1 MEEIF
6 VPALGMAMSEAV
18 LLAWLKEPGD
28 AVEAGEPIAEVETDK
43 SVLEISASAAGRL
56 GAHRV
61 AAGESV
67 AVGTTVTVVLADG
80 ESEPAPSGA
89 PAAAGIPTA
98 AGPPAAAAAG
108 TTAAAG
114 TAAAEGAAPA
124 PGPAPSVAPA
134 PAATAGDGPSGDVS
148 PGRAPHRVS
157 PRQRRLAALAEQAAP
172 PAAAGSSPPGPQDSS
187 SRAPIARQV
196 SRSWSEIP
204 HFAVA
209 RDIAADGVTDRL
221 AGEMPGG
228 VRVTVTDLL
237 VRALGRSLARYGSSD
252 VGLAVATRH
261 GVQIPVL
268 PDVAGR
274 KLTEVA
280 ALRRSAVERARNRRS
295 TEDDGRTPLVTLS
308 NLGTHGVEWFTGIIP
323 LGQRGLLTTGTL
335 AQRPVVRDGRL
346 SVAWRLSAILNVDHR
361 VWDGLDAAELLSDFD
376 DRISAYGRY
385 DDDD

>member
-28 AVEAGEPIAEVETDK
+28 AVEAGEVIAEVETDK

-67 AVGTTVTVVLADG
+67 AVGTTVTVVLAEG
-80 ESEPAPSGA
+80 ESEPAPSEPSASAGTAAQATAPGTGA
-89 PAAAGIPTA
+89 PAAPVTPAGSP
-98 AGPPAAAAAG
+98 
-108 TTAAAG
+108 
-114 TAAAEGAAPA
+114 
-124 PGPAPSVAPA
+124 
-134 PAATAGDGPSGDVS
+134 PAATAGAGPLRDVPS
-148 PGRAPHRVS
+148 RDVPPGRAPHRVS

-172 PAAAGSSPPGPQDSS
+172 PAAAGSSPADPQDSS
-187 SRAPIARQV
+187 WRGPIARQV

-221 AGEMPGG
+221 AGEMPAGG
-228 VRVTVTDLL
+228 VRVSVTDLL
-237 VRALGRSLARYGSSD
+237 VWALGRSLARYGSSD

-261 GVQIPVL
+261 GVLLPVL
-268 PDVAGR
+268 ADVAGR
-274 KLTEVA
+274 KLSEIA
-280 ALRRSAVERARNRRS
+280 ALRHSAAERARNRRS
-295 TEDDGRTPLVTLS
+295 TEEDSRTPLVTLS
-308 NLGTHGVEWFTGIIP
+308 NLGPHGVEWFTGIIP

-335 AQRPVVRDGRL
+335 AQRPVVKDGRL
-346 SVAWRLSAILNVDHR
+346 SVAWRLTAILNVDHR
-361 VWDGLDAAELLSDFD
+361 VWDGLDAAELLSDFG

>member
-18 LLAWLKEPGD
+18 LVAWLKEPGD

-43 SVLEISASAAGRL
+43 SVLEISASAPGRL

-67 AVGTTVTVVLADG
+67 AVGATVTVVLADG
-80 ESEPAPSGA
+80 ESEPASSGPS
-89 PAAAGIPTA
+89 
-98 AGPPAAAAAG
+98 
-108 TTAAAG
+108 AAAG
-114 TAAAEGAAPA
+114 TAAADCTAAPA
-124 PGPAPSVAPA
+124 ALAPAVAPA
-134 PAATAGDGPSGDVS
+134 PAGTAGDGPSRDLP
-148 PGRAPHRVS
+148 PGRAPHRAS
-157 PRQRRLAALAEQAAP
+157 PRQRRLAALAEQAAS
-172 PAAAGSSPPGPQDSS
+172 PAAAGSSPAVAQDSP
-187 SRAPIARQV
+187 SRAPAARQV

-209 RDIAADGVTDRL
+209 REIAADGVTDRL
-221 AGEMPGG
+221 AGETPGG

-295 TEDDGRTPLVTLS
+295 TKDDGRTPLVTLS

-335 AQRPVVRDGRL
+335 AQRPVVKDGRL
-346 SVAWRLSAILNVDHR
+346 SVAWRLTAILNVDHR

>member
-1 MEEIF
+1 VEEIF

-28 AVEAGEPIAEVETDK
+28 AVEAGEVIAEVETDK

-67 AVGTTVTVVLADG
+67 AVGATVTVVLADG
-80 ESEPAPSGA
+80 ESEQAPSE
-89 PAAAGIPTA
+89 PSAAAVTA
-98 AGPPAAAAAG
+98 
-108 TTAAAG
+108 AAAG
-114 TAAAEGAAPA
+114 TAAAAAPVTA
-124 PGPAPSVAPA
+124 AASP
-134 PAATAGDGPSGDVS
+134 PAATAGDGPSRHRS
-148 PGRAPHRVS
+148 PGRTPHRAS
-157 PRQRRLAALAEQAAP
+157 PRQRRLAALAEQTAP
-172 PAAAGSSPPGPQDSS
+172 PAAAGSSPAGPQGSS
-187 SRAPIARQV
+187 WRAPIARQV

-209 RDIAADGVTDRL
+209 REIAADGVTDRL
-221 AGEMPGG
+221 AGEMPAGG

-261 GVQIPVL
+261 GVLLPVL

-274 KLTEVA
+274 KLSEIA
-280 ALRRSAVERARNRRS
+280 ALRHSAAERARNRWS
-295 TEDDGRTPLVTLS
+295 TEEDGRSPLVTLS

-335 AQRPVVRDGRL
+335 AQRPVVKEGRL
-346 SVAWRLSAILNVDHR
+346 SVAWRLTAILNVDHR
-361 VWDGLDAAELLSDFD
+361 VWDGLDAAELLSEFD

>member
-1 MEEIF
+1 VEEIF

-18 LLAWLKEPGD
+18 LVAWLKEPGD

-43 SVLEISASAAGRL
+43 SVLEISASAPGRL

-67 AVGTTVTVVLADG
+67 AVGATVTVVLADG
-80 ESEPAPSGA
+80 ESEPASSGPS
-89 PAAAGIPTA
+89 
-98 AGPPAAAAAG
+98 
-108 TTAAAG
+108 AAAG
-114 TAAAEGAAPA
+114 TAAADSTGAADGTAAPA
-124 PGPAPSVAPA
+124 PPAPSVAPA
-134 PAATAGDGPSGDVS
+134 PAGTAGDGPSRDLP
-148 PGRAPHRVS
+148 PGRAPHRAS
-157 PRQRRLAALAEQAAP
+157 PRQRRLAALAEQAAS
-172 PAAAGSSPPGPQDSS
+172 PAAAGSSPAVAQDSP
-187 SRAPIARQV
+187 SRAPVTRQV

-209 RDIAADGVTDRL
+209 REVAADGVTDRL
-221 AGEMPGG
+221 AGETPGG

-237 VRALGRSLARYGSSD
+237 VRALGRSLARHGSSD

-335 AQRPVVRDGRL
+335 AQRPVVKDGRL
-346 SVAWRLSAILNVDHR
+346 SVAWRLTAILNVDHR

-385 DDDD
+385 DDDE

>member
-1 MEEIF
+1 VEEIF

-28 AVEAGEPIAEVETDK
+28 AVEAGEVIAEVETDK

-61 AAGESV
+61 AAGGSV
-67 AVGTTVTVVLADG
+67 AVGATVTVVLADG
-80 ESEPAPSGA
+80 ESEPAPSE
-89 PAAAGIPTA
+89 PS
-98 AGPPAAAAAG
+98 
-108 TTAAAG
+108 AAAG
-114 TAAAEGAAPA
+114 TAAAAEPVTAAASP
-124 PGPAPSVAPA
+124 
-134 PAATAGDGPSGDVS
+134 PAATAGDGPSRHRS
-148 PGRAPHRVS
+148 PGRTPHRAS
-157 PRQRRLAALAEQAAP
+157 PRQRRLAALAEQTAP
-172 PAAAGSSPPGPQDSS
+172 PAAAGSSPAGPQGSAW
-187 SRAPIARQV
+187 RAPIARQV

-209 RDIAADGVTDRL
+209 REIAADGVTDRL
-221 AGEMPGG
+221 AGEMHAGG

-261 GVQIPVL
+261 GVLLPVL

-274 KLTEVA
+274 KLSEIA
-280 ALRRSAVERARNRRS
+280 ALRHSAAERARNRRS
-295 TEDDGRTPLVTLS
+295 TEEDGRTPLVTLS

-335 AQRPVVRDGRL
+335 AQRPVVKEGRL
-346 SVAWRLSAILNVDHR
+346 SVAWRLTAILNVDHR
-361 VWDGLDAAELLSDFD
+361 VWDGLDAAELLSEFD

-385 DDDD
+385 HDDD

>member
-28 AVEAGEPIAEVETDK
+28 AVEAGEVIAEVETDK

-67 AVGTTVTVVLADG
+67 AVGTTVTVVLAEG
-80 ESEPAPSGA
+80 ESEPAPSE
-89 PAAAGIPTA
+89 PS
-98 AGPPAAAAAG
+98 
-108 TTAAAG
+108 AAAG
-114 TAAAEGAAPA
+114 TAAQATAAGTAAPA
-124 PGPAPSVAPA
+124 APVTAAGSP
-134 PAATAGDGPSGDVS
+134 PAATAGAGPSGDVP

-172 PAAAGSSPPGPQDSS
+172 PAAAGSSPADPQDSS
-187 SRAPIARQV
+187 WRGPIARQV

-221 AGEMPGG
+221 AGEMPAGG
-228 VRVTVTDLL
+228 VRVSVTDLL
-237 VRALGRSLARYGSSD
+237 VQALGRSLARYGSSD

-261 GVQIPVL
+261 GVLLPVL
-268 PDVAGR
+268 ADLAGR
-274 KLTEVA
+274 KLSEIA
-280 ALRRSAVERARNRRS
+280 ALRHSAAERARNRRS
-295 TEDDGRTPLVTLS
+295 TEEDSRTPLVTLS
-308 NLGTHGVEWFTGIIP
+308 NLGPHGVEWFTGIIP

-335 AQRPVVRDGRL
+335 AQRPVVKDGRL
-346 SVAWRLSAILNVDHR
+346 SVAWRLTAILNVDHR
-361 VWDGLDAAELLSDFD
+361 VWDGLDAAELLSDFG

>member
-1 MEEIF
+1 VEEIF

-28 AVEAGEPIAEVETDK
+28 AVEAGEMIAEVETDK

-67 AVGTTVTVVLADG
+67 AVGATVTVVLADG
-80 ESEPAPSGA
+80 ESEPAPSELS
-89 PAAAGIPTA
+89 AAAVTA
-98 AGPPAAAAAG
+98 
-108 TTAAAG
+108 AAAG
-114 TAAAEGAAPA
+114 TAAAAVPVTAAASP
-124 PGPAPSVAPA
+124 
-134 PAATAGDGPSGDVS
+134 PAATAGDGPSRHRS
-148 PGRAPHRVS
+148 PGRTPHRSS
-157 PRQRRLAALAEQAAP
+157 PRQRRLAALAEQTAP
-172 PAAAGSSPPGPQDSS
+172 PAAAGSSPAGPQGSS
-187 SRAPIARQV
+187 WRAPIARQV

-209 RDIAADGVTDRL
+209 REIAADGVTDRL
-221 AGEMPGG
+221 AGEMPAGG

-261 GVQIPVL
+261 GVLLPVL

-274 KLTEVA
+274 KLFEIA
-280 ALRRSAVERARNRRS
+280 ALRHSAAERARNRRS
-295 TEDDGRTPLVTLS
+295 TEEDGRTPLVTLS

-335 AQRPVVRDGRL
+335 AQRPVVKEGRL
-346 SVAWRLSAILNVDHR
+346 SVAWRLTAILNVDHR
-361 VWDGLDAAELLSDFD
+361 VWDGLDAAELLSEFD

>member
-28 AVEAGEPIAEVETDK
+28 VVEAGEAIAEVETDK

-67 AVGTTVTVVLADG
+67 AVGATVTVVLADG
-80 ESEPAPSGA
+80 ESERAPSG
-89 PAAAGIPTA
+89 PSAAAGS
-98 AGPPAAAAAG
+98 AG
-108 TTAAAG
+108 TAAAG
-114 TAAAEGAAPA
+114 TAADA
-124 PGPAPSVAPA
+124 APA
-134 PAATAGDGPSGDVS
+134 PAAASPPAAPAGDSQPRDVP
-148 PGRAPHRVS
+148 PGRTPHRAS
-157 PRQRRLAALAEQAAP
+157 PRQRRLAALAEQAAS
-172 PAAAGSSPPGPQDSS
+172 PAAAGSSPAGPQDSTL
-187 SRAPIARQV
+187 RAPIARQV

-209 RDIAADGVTDRL
+209 REIAADGVTDRL
-221 AGEMPGG
+221 AGETPGG

-237 VRALGRSLARYGSSD
+237 VRALGQSLARYGSSD

-274 KLTEVA
+274 KLSEIA

-295 TEDDGRTPLVTLS
+295 TEEDGRTPLVTLS

-335 AQRPVVRDGRL
+335 AQRPVVKDGRL
-346 SVAWRLSAILNVDHR
+346 SVAWRLTAILNVDHR

-385 DDDD
+385 DDDE

>member
-1 MEEIF
+1 VEEIF

-28 AVEAGEPIAEVETDK
+28 AVEAGEVIAEVETDK

-67 AVGTTVTVVLADG
+67 AVGATVTVVLADG
-80 ESEPAPSGA
+80 ESEPAPSG
-89 PAAAGIPTA
+89 PS
-98 AGPPAAAAAG
+98 
-108 TTAAAG
+108 AAAG
-114 TAAAEGAAPA
+114 TAPAAAPVTA
-124 PGPAPSVAPA
+124 AASP
-134 PAATAGDGPSGDVS
+134 PAATAGQGPSRDVS
-148 PGRAPHRVS
+148 PGRTPHRAS

-172 PAAAGSSPPGPQDSS
+172 PAAAGSSPADPQGSS
-187 SRAPIARQV
+187 WRGPIARQV

-209 RDIAADGVTDRL
+209 REIAGDGVTDRL
-221 AGEMPGG
+221 AGEMPAGG

-261 GVQIPVL
+261 GVLLPVL
-268 PDVAGR
+268 PNVAGR
-274 KLTEVA
+274 KLAEIA
-280 ALRRSAVERARNRRS
+280 ALRHSAAERARNRRS
-295 TEDDGRTPLVTLS
+295 TEEDGRTPLVTLS

-335 AQRPVVRDGRL
+335 AQRPVVKDGRL
-346 SVAWRLSAILNVDHR
+346 SVAWRLTAILNVDHR
-361 VWDGLDAAELLSDFD
+361 VWDGLDAAELLSDFG
-376 DRISAYGRY
+376 DRISAYGGY

>member
-1 MEEIF
+1 
-6 VPALGMAMSEAV
+6 V
-18 LLAWLKEPGD
+18 
-28 AVEAGEPIAEVETDK
+28 
-43 SVLEISASAAGRL
+43 
-56 GAHRV
+56 
-61 AAGESV
+61 
-67 AVGTTVTVVLADG
+67 
-80 ESEPAPSGA
+80 
-89 PAAAGIPTA
+89 
-98 AGPPAAAAAG
+98 
-108 TTAAAG
+108 
-114 TAAAEGAAPA
+114 
-124 PGPAPSVAPA
+124 
-134 PAATAGDGPSGDVS
+134 
-148 PGRAPHRVS
+148 
-157 PRQRRLAALAEQAAP
+157 
-172 PAAAGSSPPGPQDSS
+172 
-187 SRAPIARQV
+187 PIARQV

-209 RDIAADGVTDRL
+209 REIAADGVTDRL
-221 AGEMPGG
+221 AGETPGG

-237 VRALGRSLARYGSSD
+237 VGALGRSLARYGSSD

-274 KLTEVA
+274 KLSEIA

-295 TEDDGRTPLVTLS
+295 TEQDGRTPLVTLS

-346 SVAWRLSAILNVDHR
+346 SVAWRLTAILNVDHR
-361 VWDGLDAAELLSDFD
+361 VWDGLEAAELLSDFD

>member
-28 AVEAGEPIAEVETDK
+28 AVEAGEAIAEVETDK

-67 AVGTTVTVVLADG
+67 AVGATVTVVLADG
-80 ESEPAPSGA
+80 ESEPAPSG
-89 PAAAGIPTA
+89 PSTA
-98 AGPPAAAAAG
+98 AGAAGAAAPVTAAVSPPAATAVSPPAAA
-108 TTAAAG
+108 
-114 TAAAEGAAPA
+114 
-124 PGPAPSVAPA
+124 S
-134 PAATAGDGPSGDVS
+134 GDGPSRDAP
-148 PGRAPHRVS
+148 PGRPPHRTS
-157 PRQRRLAALAEQAAP
+157 PRQRRLAALAEQAAS
-172 PAAAGSSPPGPQDSS
+172 PAAAGSSPAST

-209 RDIAADGVTDRL
+209 REIAADGVTDRL
-221 AGEMPGG
+221 AGETPGG

-237 VRALGRSLARYGSSD
+237 VRALGRSLARHGSSD

-274 KLTEVA
+274 KLSEIA

-295 TEDDGRTPLVTLS
+295 TEEDGRTPLVTLS

-335 AQRPVVRDGRL
+335 AQRPVVKDGRL
-346 SVAWRLSAILNVDHR
+346 SVAWRLTAILNVDHR

-385 DDDD
+385 DDDE

>member
-1 MEEIF
+1 VEEIF

-28 AVEAGEPIAEVETDK
+28 AVEAGEAIAEVETDK

-67 AVGTTVTVVLADG
+67 AVGVTVTVVLADG
-80 ESEPAPSGA
+80 ESEPAPFAPSASAGTAAPAAPVTVSPEAATATASA
-89 PAAAGIPTA
+89 PAAA
-98 AGPPAAAAAG
+98 PP
-108 TTAAAG
+108 
-114 TAAAEGAAPA
+114 
-124 PGPAPSVAPA
+124 
-134 PAATAGDGPSGDVS
+134 PAATAADGPSRDLP
-148 PGRAPHRVS
+148 PGRTPHRES

-172 PAAAGSSPPGPQDSS
+172 AAAAGSSAADPQGSS
-187 SRAPIARQV
+187 WRAAIARQV

-221 AGEMPGG
+221 AGEMPAAG

-252 VGLAVATRH
+252 VGLAVATRY
-261 GVQIPVL
+261 GVLLPVL

-274 KLTEVA
+274 KLSEIATLRHSA
-280 ALRRSAVERARNRRS
+280 AERARNRRS
-295 TEDDGRTPLVTLS
+295 TEEDGRTPLVTLS

-323 LGQRGLLTTGTL
+323 LGQRGLMTTGTL
-335 AQRPVVRDGRL
+335 AQRPVVKDGRL
-346 SVAWRLSAILNVDHR
+346 SVAWRLTAILNVDHR

-376 DRISAYGRY
+376 AQLSAYGRY
-385 DDDD
+385 DDDE

>member
-28 AVEAGEPIAEVETDK
+28 AVEAGEVIAEVETDK

-67 AVGTTVTVVLADG
+67 AVGATVTVVLADG
-80 ESEPAPSGA
+80 ESEQAPSE
-89 PAAAGIPTA
+89 PSAAAVTA
-98 AGPPAAAAAG
+98 
-108 TTAAAG
+108 AAAG
-114 TAAAEGAAPA
+114 TAAAAAPVTA
-124 PGPAPSVAPA
+124 AASP
-134 PAATAGDGPSGDVS
+134 PAATAGDGPSRHRS
-148 PGRAPHRVS
+148 PGRTPHRAS
-157 PRQRRLAALAEQAAP
+157 PRQRRLAALAEQTAP
-172 PAAAGSSPPGPQDSS
+172 PAAAGSSPAGPQGSS
-187 SRAPIARQV
+187 WRAPIARQV

-209 RDIAADGVTDRL
+209 REIAADGVTDRL
-221 AGEMPGG
+221 AGEMPAGG

-261 GVQIPVL
+261 GVLLPVL

-274 KLTEVA
+274 KLSEIA
-280 ALRRSAVERARNRRS
+280 ALRHSAAERARNRRS
-295 TEDDGRTPLVTLS
+295 TEEDGRTPLVTLS

-335 AQRPVVRDGRL
+335 AQRPVVKEGRL
-346 SVAWRLSAILNVDHR
+346 SVAWRLTAILNVDHR
-361 VWDGLDAAELLSDFD
+361 VWDGLDAAELLSEFD

>member
-28 AVEAGEPIAEVETDK
+28 AVEAGEVIAEVETDK

-67 AVGTTVTVVLADG
+67 AVGATVTVVLADG
-80 ESEPAPSGA
+80 ESEPAPSE
-89 PAAAGIPTA
+89 PSAAAVT
-98 AGPPAAAAAG
+98 AAAAG
-108 TTAAAG
+108 TAPATPVTAAAS
-114 TAAAEGAAPA
+114 P
-124 PGPAPSVAPA
+124 
-134 PAATAGDGPSGDVS
+134 PAATAGDGPSRHRS
-148 PGRAPHRVS
+148 PGRTPHRAS
-157 PRQRRLAALAEQAAP
+157 PRQRRLAALAEQTAP
-172 PAAAGSSPPGPQDSS
+172 PAAAGSSPAGPQGSS
-187 SRAPIARQV
+187 WRAPIARQV

-209 RDIAADGVTDRL
+209 REIAADGVTDRL
-221 AGEMPGG
+221 AGEMPAGG

-252 VGLAVATRH
+252 VGLAVATRY
-261 GVQIPVL
+261 GVLLPVL

-274 KLTEVA
+274 KLSEIA
-280 ALRRSAVERARNRRS
+280 ALRHSAAERARNRRS
-295 TEDDGRTPLVTLS
+295 TEEDGRTPLVTLS

-335 AQRPVVRDGRL
+335 AQRPVVKEGRL
-346 SVAWRLSAILNVDHR
+346 SVAWRLTAILNVDHR

-385 DDDD
+385 DDDE

>member
-28 AVEAGEPIAEVETDK
+28 AVEAGEVIAEVETDK

-80 ESEPAPSGA
+80 ESEPAPSE
-89 PAAAGIPTA
+89 PS
-98 AGPPAAAAAG
+98 
-108 TTAAAG
+108 AAAG
-114 TAAAEGAAPA
+114 TAAQPGAAPVTA
-124 PGPAPSVAPA
+124 AGSP
-134 PAATAGDGPSGDVS
+134 PAATAGAGPSRDVP

-172 PAAAGSSPPGPQDSS
+172 PAAAGSSPADPQDSS
-187 SRAPIARQV
+187 WRGPIARQV

-221 AGEMPGG
+221 AGEMPAGG
-228 VRVTVTDLL
+228 VRVSVTDLL

-261 GVQIPVL
+261 GVLLPVL
-268 PDVAGR
+268 ADVAGR
-274 KLTEVA
+274 KLSEIA
-280 ALRRSAVERARNRRS
+280 ALRHSAAERARNRRS
-295 TEDDGRTPLVTLS
+295 TEEDSRTPLVTLS

-335 AQRPVVRDGRL
+335 AQRPVVKDGRL
-346 SVAWRLSAILNVDHR
+346 SVAWRLTAILNVNHR
-361 VWDGLDAAELLSDFD
+361 VWDGLDAAELLSDFG

>member
-1 MEEIF
+1 M
-6 VPALGMAMSEAV
+6 
-18 LLAWLKEPGD
+18 
-28 AVEAGEPIAEVETDK
+28 
-43 SVLEISASAAGRL
+43 
-56 GAHRV
+56 
-61 AAGESV
+61 
-67 AVGTTVTVVLADG
+67 
-80 ESEPAPSGA
+80 
-89 PAAAGIPTA
+89 
-98 AGPPAAAAAG
+98 
-108 TTAAAG
+108 
-114 TAAAEGAAPA
+114 
-124 PGPAPSVAPA
+124 APA
-134 PAATAGDGPSGDVS
+134 PAATEGDGPSRDVP
-148 PGRAPHRVS
+148 PGRAPHRAS
-157 PRQRRLAALAEQAAP
+157 PRQRRLAALAEQAASL
-172 PAAAGSSPPGPQDSS
+172 AAAGSSPAGPQDSS

-209 RDIAADGVTDRL
+209 REIAADGVTDRL

-261 GVQIPVL
+261 GVLLPVL

-274 KLTEVA
+274 KLTEIA

-295 TEDDGRTPLVTLS
+295 TEEDGRTPLVTLS
-308 NLGTHGVEWFTGIIP
+308 NLGTQGVEWFTGIIP

-335 AQRPVVRDGRL
+335 AQRPVVKDGRL
-346 SVAWRLSAILNVDHR
+346 SVAWRLTAILNVDHR

>member
-1 MEEIF
+1 VEEIF

-28 AVEAGEPIAEVETDK
+28 AVEAGEVIAEVETDK

-67 AVGTTVTVVLADG
+67 AVGTTVTVVLAEG
-80 ESEPAPSGA
+80 ESEPAPSG
-89 PAAAGIPTA
+89 PS
-98 AGPPAAAAAG
+98 
-108 TTAAAG
+108 AAAG
-114 TAAAEGAAPA
+114 TAAQATAAGTGAPAAPVTA
-124 PGPAPSVAPA
+124 AGSP
-134 PAATAGDGPSGDVS
+134 PAATAGAGPPRDVPS
-148 PGRAPHRVS
+148 HDVPPGRAPHRVS

-172 PAAAGSSPPGPQDSS
+172 PAAAGSSPADPQDSS
-187 SRAPIARQV
+187 WRGPIARQV

-209 RDIAADGVTDRL
+209 RDIAAGGVTDRL
-221 AGEMPGG
+221 AGEMPAGG
-228 VRVTVTDLL
+228 VRVSVTDLL

-261 GVQIPVL
+261 GVLLPVL
-268 PDVAGR
+268 ADVAGR
-274 KLTEVA
+274 KLSEIA
-280 ALRRSAVERARNRRS
+280 ALRHSAAERARNRRS
-295 TEDDGRTPLVTLS
+295 TEEDSRTPLVTLS

-335 AQRPVVRDGRL
+335 AQRPVVKDGRL
-346 SVAWRLSAILNVDHR
+346 SVAWQLTAILNVDHR
-361 VWDGLDAAELLSDFD
+361 VWDGLDAAELLSDFG

>member
-1 MEEIF
+1 VEEIF

-28 AVEAGEPIAEVETDK
+28 AVEAGEVIAEVETDK

-56 GAHRV
+56 GVHRV

-67 AVGTTVTVVLADG
+67 AVGVTVTVVLADG
-80 ESEPAPSGA
+80 ESEPAPSE
-89 PAAAGIPTA
+89 PS
-98 AGPPAAAAAG
+98 
-108 TTAAAG
+108 AAAG
-114 TAAAEGAAPA
+114 TAAAAEPVTAAASP
-124 PGPAPSVAPA
+124 
-134 PAATAGDGPSGDVS
+134 PAATAGDGPSRHRS
-148 PGRAPHRVS
+148 PGRTPHRAS
-157 PRQRRLAALAEQAAP
+157 PRQRRLAALAEQTAP
-172 PAAAGSSPPGPQDSS
+172 PAAAGSSPAGPQGSAW
-187 SRAPIARQV
+187 RAPIARQV

-209 RDIAADGVTDRL
+209 REIAADGVTDRL
-221 AGEMPGG
+221 AGEMHAGG

-261 GVQIPVL
+261 GVLLPVL

-274 KLTEVA
+274 KLSEIA
-280 ALRRSAVERARNRRS
+280 ALRHSAAERARNRRS
-295 TEDDGRTPLVTLS
+295 TEEDGRTPLVTLS

-335 AQRPVVRDGRL
+335 AQRPVVKEGRL
-346 SVAWRLSAILNVDHR
+346 SVAWRLTAILNVDHR
-361 VWDGLDAAELLSDFD
+361 VWDGLDAAELLSEFD

-385 DDDD
+385 HDDD

>member
-1 MEEIF
+1 VEEIF

-28 AVEAGEPIAEVETDK
+28 AVEAGEVIAEVETDK

-67 AVGTTVTVVLADG
+67 AVGATVTVVLADG
-80 ESEPAPSGA
+80 ESEPAPSE
-89 PAAAGIPTA
+89 PSAAAVT
-98 AGPPAAAAAG
+98 AAAAG
-108 TTAAAG
+108 TAPATPVTAAAS
-114 TAAAEGAAPA
+114 P
-124 PGPAPSVAPA
+124 
-134 PAATAGDGPSGDVS
+134 PAATAGDGPSRHRS
-148 PGRAPHRVS
+148 PGRTPHRAS
-157 PRQRRLAALAEQAAP
+157 PRQRRLAALAEQTAP
-172 PAAAGSSPPGPQDSS
+172 PAAAGSSPAGPQGSS
-187 SRAPIARQV
+187 WRAPIARQV

-209 RDIAADGVTDRL
+209 REIAADGVTDRL
-221 AGEMPGG
+221 AGEMPAGG

-252 VGLAVATRH
+252 VGLAVATRY
-261 GVQIPVL
+261 GVLLPVL

-274 KLTEVA
+274 KLSEIA
-280 ALRRSAVERARNRRS
+280 ALRHSAAERARNRRS
-295 TEDDGRTPLVTLS
+295 TEEDGRTPLVTLS

-335 AQRPVVRDGRL
+335 AQRPVVKEGRL
-346 SVAWRLSAILNVDHR
+346 SVAWRLTAILNVDHR

-385 DDDD
+385 DDDE

>member
-1 MEEIF
+1 VEEIF

-28 AVEAGEPIAEVETDK
+28 AVEAGEAIAEVETDK

-67 AVGTTVTVVLADG
+67 AVGATVTVVLADG
-80 ESEPAPSGA
+80 ESEPASSRPS
-89 PAAAGIPTA
+89 AAAG
-98 AGPPAAAAAG
+98 PA
-108 TTAAAG
+108 AAAG
-114 TAAAEGAAPA
+114 TAAPA
-124 PGPAPSVAPA
+124 GPAPSMAPA
-134 PAATAGDGPSGDVS
+134 PAGTTGDGPSRDVP
-148 PGRAPHRVS
+148 PGRAPHRTS
-157 PRQRRLAALAEQAAP
+157 PRQRRLAALAEQAAS
-172 PAAAGSSPPGPQDSS
+172 PAAAGSSPAGPQDSS
-187 SRAPIARQV
+187 SRGPIARQV

-209 RDIAADGVTDRL
+209 REIAADGVTDRL

-252 VGLAVATRH
+252 VGLAVATSH

-274 KLTEVA
+274 KLTEIA

-295 TEDDGRTPLVTLS
+295 TEEDGRTPLVTLS

-335 AQRPVVRDGRL
+335 GQRPVVKDGRL
-346 SVAWRLSAILNVDHR
+346 SVAWRLTAILNVDHR

>member
-28 AVEAGEPIAEVETDK
+28 AVEAGEPVAEVETDK

-80 ESEPAPSGA
+80 ESEPAPSG
-89 PAAAGIPTA
+89 
-98 AGPPAAAAAG
+98 PP
-108 TTAAAG
+108 AAAG
-114 TAAAEGAAPA
+114 TAAVEGTAAAAAASTAAAEGTAPA
-124 PGPAPSVAPA
+124 AAAAPSVAPA
-134 PAATAGDGPSGDVS
+134 PAATEGDGPSRDVS
-148 PGRAPHRVS
+148 PGRAPHRAS
-157 PRQRRLAALAEQAAP
+157 PRQRRLAALAEQAASL
-172 PAAAGSSPPGPQDSS
+172 ATAGSSPPGPQDSS

-209 RDIAADGVTDRL
+209 REVAADGVTDRL

-228 VRVTVTDLL
+228 VRATVTDLL

-261 GVQIPVL
+261 GVRLPVL

-274 KLTEVA
+274 KLSGIA
-280 ALRRSAVERARNRRS
+280 ALPGAAHRARNRRS
-295 TEDDGRTPLVTLS
+295 TRRRPYPADDPLQP
-308 NLGTHGVEWFTGIIP
+308 GTHGVEWFTGSS
-323 LGQRGLLTTGTL
+323 RW
-335 AQRPVVRDGRL
+335 A
-346 SVAWRLSAILNVDHR
+346 SVAC
-361 VWDGLDAAELLSDFD
+361 
-376 DRISAYGRY
+376 
-385 DDDD
+385 

>member
-1 MEEIF
+1 VEEIF

-28 AVEAGEPIAEVETDK
+28 AVEAGEAVAEVETDK

-67 AVGTTVTVVLADG
+67 AVGATVTVVLADG
-80 ESEPAPSGA
+80 ESEPAPSAVAGTDA
-89 PAAAGIPTA
+89 PAAPVA
-98 AGPPAAAAAG
+98 AAAPPPAAI
-108 TTAAAG
+108 
-114 TAAAEGAAPA
+114 
-124 PGPAPSVAPA
+124 
-134 PAATAGDGPSGDVS
+134 AGDGPSHDAP
-148 PGRAPHRVS
+148 PGRTPHRVS
-157 PRQRRLAALAEQAAP
+157 PRQRRLAALAEQAAS
-172 PAAAGSSPPGPQDSS
+172 PAAAGSSPADPQGSS
-187 SRAPIARQV
+187 GRAPIARQV

-209 RDIAADGVTDRL
+209 REIAADGVTDRL
-221 AGEMPGG
+221 AGEIPAG

-274 KLTEVA
+274 KLSEIA

-295 TEDDGRTPLVTLS
+295 TEEDGRTPLVTLS

-335 AQRPVVRDGRL
+335 AQRPIVKDGRL
-346 SVAWRLSAILNVDHR
+346 SVAWRLTAILNVDHR